1 MSTMPADTQRNGPAR
16 PGGNALLR
24 LVAPLA
30 YAHRR
35 RLLLVLLVL
44 PVSSIMAT
52 LVPYLTK
59 VAIDEYIVPAMQTGD
74 LAAVYTPLM
83 WLVALA
89 AGVVV
94 AGYLA
99 DAIYV
104 AVLQRTGQRVIAEL
118 RGLVYRHTLR
128 LPRGYFDTHPIGSV
142 LTRVTSDM
150 EALTESLASG
160 ALSLLTDGLKTLAF
174 LAMMF
179 ALNWQLTLVLLM
191 IIPVLVLL
199 ISFFQARVRRSF
211 FVARQAL
218 SEATGYLQECLGGIK
233 TIQLYGAE
241 QLAIRRYITKNERF
255 FRAQNASNFYDAL
268 LFALVEGV
276 TTLALAL
283 VLWYSAG
290 ELLAG
295 FLTLGV
301 LVAFM
306 EYIQRLLVPIRE
318 FTQQIAVL
326 QRAMA
331 ALDHIN
337 ELVGVAPDPAEET
350 AGETPAP
357 RPGGHAHAEPAEAA
371 PDPQKE
377 TEADPSG
384 RPATSAG
391 ELPRAEQFRSLEF
404 RDVRFRYL
412 ADGPQILK
420 SISFTLRQGQT
431 LALVGATGS
440 GKSTV
445 IRLLMRAY
453 GGYEGSI
460 RINGEELGGI
470 SATRLAALISMVHQ
484 NVFLYR
490 GSVGFNIGMGREALG
505 RDRIARAARYVNAH
519 TFIEKLEGGYDFEI
533 VQGGAN
539 LSAGEG
545 QLIALARA
553 VAAETDLIVLDEAT
567 SSVDSVTESLIQQ
580 AVGKLYADKTVIAIA
595 HRLSTIRNADTI
607 LVMEDGGIGEAG
619 SHAELLALGGRYT
632 ALVGEME
639 GAGT

>member
-1 MSTMPADTQRNGPAR
+1 MSKTPADGQRNGPAR

-52 LVPYLTK
+52 LVPYLTM

-74 LAAVYTPLM
+74 LAAVHAPLLR
-83 WLVALA
+83 LVALA

-118 RGLVYRHTLR
+118 RVIVYRHTLR

-160 ALSLLTDGLKTLAF
+160 ALSMLTDGLKTLAF

-179 ALNWQLTLVLLM
+179 ALNWQLTLVLLI
-191 IIPVLVLL
+191 IIPVLVVL

-218 SEATGYLQECLGGIK
+218 SDATGYLQECLGGIK

-241 QLAIRRYITKNERF
+241 RLAIRRYEARNERF

-283 VLWYSAG
+283 VLWYSAS

-306 EYIQRLLVPIRE
+306 EYIQRLLVPVRE

-337 ELVGVAPDPAEET
+337 ELVGVAPDPAEE
-350 AGETPAP
+350 APAP
-357 RPGGHAHAEPAEAA
+357 LPGGRAHAGAAQASRDPRAEA
-371 PDPQKE
+371 DG
-377 TEADPSG
+377 PSP
-384 RPATSAG
+384 PATSAG
-391 ELPRAEQFRSLEF
+391 EAPRAERFRSLEF
-404 RDVRFRYL
+404 RDVRFRYR
-412 ADGPQILK
+412 ADGPEVLK
-420 SISFTLRQGQT
+420 SVSFTLRQGQT

-470 SATRLAALISMVHQ
+470 SAARLAALISMVHQ

-490 GSVGFNIGMGREALG
+490 GSVAFNIGMGREAL
-505 RDRIARAARYVNAH
+505 DEKRIARAARYVNAH
-519 TFIEKLEGGYDFEI
+519 TFIEKLEGGYGFEI
-533 VQGGAN
+533 AQGGAN

-580 AVGKLYADKTVIAIA
+580 AVGRLYADKTIIAIA

-607 LVMEDGGIGEAG
+607 LVMEDGRIAEAG
-619 SHAELLALGGRYT
+619 SHAELLAQGGRYT

-639 GAGT
+639 ARP